1 VVKVDIEA
9 HELKN
14 GNIEKISLVTHGAIR
29 QPFKILKTEEI
40 DGSKTGGIKDV
51 LSKVFGQDHDDE
63 SRVAALFVRKSVAQK
78 WLPLIRKQGFR
89 AEKEHASLEGD
100 ILVLKQEGYTDE
112 CDGSVIALN
121 PDVAVQLSHVSK
133 FFDPFPASSDFNDNV
148 AAGSF
153 WPGMHNAMESLAE
166 TVWNVLN
173 ESDSPEDAASDVA
186 KQVKAFSSH
195 LNNLVAELPTTVF
208 KMEQESL
215 TKEFEG
221 STVSDT
227 GTETIVTDEDKNMNV
242 VTKHAPASDL
252 DGLFD
257 EAPAADAA
265 IAKADAAADAAGD
278 TGSEGIEKAV
288 QLFSGDEQLTKE
300 AYDALADDAE
310 VIVKKEGADDV
321 TWVKSEIEKGDEG
334 APKSGGSPGNPVV
347 DNTSDTGAVQLDEGG
362 VPAGF
367 RKEERVLKSLDEKGN
382 IVEKFAEFLINEENG
397 EEIFV
402 KFIDALSGA
411 APTGD
416 KATDYTPAENKL
428 FEAMGVMVKAVE
440 GLQTSVNAQNTRI
453 DAVEK
458 TAETAQETAE
468 EVVVLPTAAD
478 DLGNAIQSLSGQPR
492 IQKNA
497 APAATG
503 EVVDL
508 FKGLLPGI
516 EGNAA

>member
-1 VVKVDIEA
+1 VVKVEVEA

-14 GNIEKISLVTHGAIR
+14 GEIEKISLVTHGAIQ
-29 QPFKILKTEEI
+29 QPFKILKTKEI
-40 DGSKTGGIKDV
+40 EPKASGIKDT
-51 LSKVFGQDHDDE
+51 LSKVFGQDHTPDQE
-63 SRVAALFVRKSVAQK
+63 GAIAALFVRKSVAQK

-89 AEKEHASLEGD
+89 VEKEHASIEGD
-100 ILVLKQEGYTDE
+100 IVVLKQEGFTDE

-133 FFDPFPASSDFNDNV
+133 FFDPFPASSSFADNV

-173 ESDSPEDAASDVA
+173 ESDSPDDAAADVA

-195 LNNLVAELPTTVF
+195 LNNLVAELPGTVF

-221 STVSDT
+221 STVPSSS
-227 GTETIVTDEDKNMNV
+227 TETIVSNEDENMSTV

-257 EAPAADAA
+257 EAPAAEVVEKDE
-265 IAKADAAADAAGD
+265 AAAETAAA
-278 TGSEGIEKAV
+278 T
-288 QLFSGDEQLTKE
+288 
-300 AYDALADDAE
+300 E
-310 VIVKKEGADDV
+310 V
-321 TWVKSEIEKGDEG
+321 EKGDEG

-347 DNTSDTGAVQLDEGG
+347 ENTSDTGAVQLDEGG

-367 RKEERVLKSLDEKGN
+367 RKEERMVKALEEGKM
-382 IVEKFAEFLINEENG
+382 VEKTGLYFINDETK
-397 EEIFV
+397 EEIFGGFV
-402 KFIDALSGA
+402 EKMSAEEIQNAPVVELTGAEATAAAEETQYTDAE
-411 APTGD
+411 T
-416 KATDYTPAENKL
+416 KL
-428 FEAMGVMVKAVE
+428 FEALGVMAKSMKDIGDSIE
-440 GLQTSVNAQNTRI
+440 KQNTRI

-468 EVVVLPTAAD
+468 ETVVMPSAAD
-478 DLGNAIQSLSGQPR
+478 DLGNAIQSLSGQKP
-492 IQKNA
+492 IQKTDA
-497 APAATG
+497 SASTG
-503 EVVDL
+503 EVTDI

>member
-1 VVKVDIEA
+1 MVKVEVEA

-14 GNIEKISLVTHGAIR
+14 GEIEKISLVTHGAIQ
-29 QPFKILKTEEI
+29 QPFKILKTKEI
-40 DGSKTGGIKDV
+40 DGAKTGGLKKA
-51 LSKVFGQDHDDE
+51 LSNVFGQSQEDE
-63 SRVAALFVRKSVAQK
+63 KTVAALFIRKSVAQK

-89 AEKEHASLEGD
+89 VEKEHASIEGN

-112 CDGSVIALN
+112 ADGSVIALN

-133 FFDPFPASSDFNDNV
+133 YFDPFPASSSFSDNV

-186 KQVKAFSSH
+186 KQVKAFSTH
-195 LNNLVAELPTTVF
+195 LNNLVTELPGTVF

-221 STVSDT
+221 STVSTTDNKITLNEDT
-227 GTETIVTDEDKNMNV
+227 DMSTV

-257 EAPAADAA
+257 EAPATEEVVE
-265 IAKADAAADAAGD
+265 KADEAAAEETAAPA
-278 TGSEGIEKAV
+278 EEVEK
-288 QLFSGDEQLTKE
+288 G
-300 AYDALADDAE
+300 
-310 VIVKKEGADDV
+310 
-321 TWVKSEIEKGDEG
+321 GDEG

-347 DNTSDTGAVQLDEGG
+347 ENTSDTGAVQLDEGG

-367 RKEERVLKSLDEKGN
+367 RKEERMVKQIEDGKL
-382 IVEKFAEFLINEENG
+382 VEKNALYFINDETK
-397 EEIFV
+397 EEIFGGFV
-402 KFIDALSGA
+402 EKA
-411 APTGD
+411 AEE
-416 KATDYTPAENKL
+416 APAEEAPEYTAAETKL
-428 FEAMGVMVKAVE
+428 FEALGVMAKTMGNIE
-440 GLQTSVNAQNTRI
+440 ESIEKQNTRI
-453 DAVEK
+453 EAVEK
-458 TAETAQETAE
+458 TAETAQETADST
-468 EVVVLPTAAD
+468 VVLPTAAD
-478 DLGNAIQSLSGQPR
+478 DLGNAIQSLSGQKP
-492 IQKNA
+492 IQKEA
-497 APAATG
+497 APAANAET
-503 EVVDL
+503 VDI

>member
-1 VVKVDIEA
+1 MGKLVEIEA

-14 GNIEKISLVTHGAIR
+14 GEIEKISLVTHGAIR

-40 DGSKTGGIKDV
+40 DAAKTGGIKNV
-51 LSKVFGQDHDDE
+51 LSKVFGQTSEDTPA
-63 SRVAALFVRKSVAQK
+63 VAALFVRKSVAQK

-100 ILVLKQEGYTDE
+100 ILVLKQEGFTDE

-121 PDVAVQLSHVSK
+121 PDVAVQLSTVSK
-133 FFDPFPASSDFNDNV
+133 FFDPFPASSSFADNV

-173 ESDSPEDAASDVA
+173 ESDSPDDAASEVA

-221 STVSDT
+221 STVSEDVQQSIANTEDT
-227 GTETIVTDEDKNMNV
+227 NMSKV
-242 VTKHAPASDL
+242 VKTVHAPATDL

-257 EAPAADAA
+257 EAPAADTVKKDEAA
-265 IAKADAAADAAGD
+265 ED
-278 TGSEGIEKAV
+278 TSPAV
-288 QLFSGDEQLTKE
+288 QMFSGEEQLTKE

-310 VIVKKEGADDV
+310 VIVKTEGAEDAI
-321 TWVKSEIEKGDEG
+321 WVKSEIEKGDEG

-347 DNTSDTGAVQLDEGG
+347 ENTSDTGAVQLDEGG

-402 KFIDALSGA
+402 KFIDALSEA
-411 APTGD
+411 AADAGD

-440 GLQTSVNAQNTRI
+440 GLQATVEKQNVRI

-458 TAETAQETAE
+458 TADTAQVTAE
-468 EVVVLPTAAD
+468 ETVVLPTAAD

-492 IQKNA
+492 IQKNDA
-497 APAATG
+497 SASPG
-503 EVVDL
+503 EVTDI

>member
-1 VVKVDIEA
+1 VGKLVEIEA

-14 GNIEKISLVTHGAIR
+14 GEIEKISLVTHGAIR
-29 QPFKILKTEEI
+29 QPFKILKTAEI
-40 DGSKTGGIKDV
+40 DSKTTGGIKNV
-51 LSKVFGQDHDDE
+51 LSKVFGQDHTHDDE
-63 SRVAALFVRKSVAQK
+63 SKIAALFVRKAVAQK

-89 AEKEHASLEGD
+89 VEKEHASIEGD
-100 ILVLKQEGYTDE
+100 ILVLKQEGFTDE

-133 FFDPFPASSDFNDNV
+133 FFDPFPASSSFADNV

-173 ESDSPEDAASDVA
+173 EADSPDDAASDVA
-186 KQVKAFSSH
+186 KQIKAFSSH

-215 TKEFEG
+215 QSEFAG
-221 STVSDT
+221 STVSGLGTQINVSNEDT
-227 GTETIVTDEDKNMNV
+227 NMSTV

-257 EAPAADAA
+257 DAPAAEVVKDVASET
-265 IAKADAAADAAGD
+265 ADAEIVYVDAEGAEITEAA
-278 TGSEGIEKAV
+278 
-288 QLFSGDEQLTKE
+288 F
-300 AYDALADDAE
+300 DALDAE
-310 VIVKKEGADDV
+310 IQKGYVV
-321 TWVKSEIEKGDEG
+321 KGDEG

-347 DNTSDTGAVQLDEGG
+347 ESTSDTGAVSLDEGG
-362 VPAGF
+362 VPDGF
-367 RKEERVLKSLDEKGN
+367 RKEERVVKEFVEGQ
-382 IVEKFAEFLINEENG
+382 IVEKFAEFLINIENG
-397 EEIFV
+397 EAIFV
-402 KFIDALSGA
+402 KFIDALSEA
-411 APTGD
+411 KVD
-416 KATDYTPAENKL
+416 VQSDYTDAENKL
-428 FEAMGVMVKAVE
+428 FAAMGVMAKSLEAIGASIE
-440 GLQTSVNAQNTRI
+440 KQNTRI

-458 TAETAQETAE
+458 TADTAQVTAE
-468 EVVVLPTAAD
+468 ETVVLPTAAD

-492 IQKNA
+492 IQKND
-497 APAATG
+497 APASTG
-503 EVVDL
+503 EPVDI

>member
-1 VVKVDIEA
+1 MVKVEIEG

-14 GNIEKISLVTHGAIR
+14 GDIEKLSLVTHGAIR

-40 DGSKTGGIKDV
+40 PASSGTASLKKTLGNI
-51 LSKVFGQDHDDE
+51 FGQDHTHDDE
-63 SRVAALFVRKSVAQK
+63 DRVAALFVRKSVAQK

-89 AEKEHASLEGD
+89 AEKEHASIEGD
-100 ILVLKQEGYTDE
+100 ILVLKQEGFTDE

-121 PDVAVQLSHVSK
+121 PDVAVQLSTVSK
-133 FFDPFPASSDFNDNV
+133 YFDPFPASSSFADNV

-195 LNNLVAELPTTVF
+195 LNNLVTELPGTVF

-215 TKEFEG
+215 TKEFAS
-221 STVSDT
+221 STVPVS
-227 GTETIVTDEDKNMNV
+227 VTQTNVSSEDANMSTV
-242 VTKHAPASDL
+242 VTKHAPATDL

-257 EAPAADAA
+257 EAPAADETVE
-265 IAKADAAADAAGD
+265 KTDDADES
-278 TGSEGIEKAV
+278 TQTLI
-288 QLFSGDEQLTKE
+288 QMFSGEEQLTKE

-310 VIVKKEGADDV
+310 VIVKEEGKEDAV
-321 TWVKSEIEKGDEG
+321 WVKSEIEKGDEG

-347 DNTSDTGAVQLDEGG
+347 DNTSDTGAVSLDEGG

-367 RKEERVLKSLDEKGN
+367 RKEERTMKSFDDKGN

-402 KFIDALSGA
+402 KFIEALS
-411 APTGD
+411 APDGD
-416 KATDYTPAENKL
+416 KKTDYTDAQNAL
-428 FEAMGVMVKAVE
+428 FAQMGVMVKGIEALTEAVN
-440 GLQTSVNAQNTRI
+440 GQNTRI

-458 TAETAQETAE
+458 AADTAQETADNT
-468 EVVVLPTAAD
+468 VLIPTAAE
-478 DLGNAIQSLSGQPR
+478 DLGNAIQSASGQTP
-492 IQKNA
+492 IQKDA
-497 APAATG
+497 AGAATG
-503 EVVDL
+503 EVVDIW
-508 FKGLLPGI
+508 KGALPQL
-516 EGNAA
+516 ESNAA